1 MLKEGKLIGDNQSTE
16 TIRITTFRHRSWLIG
31 LAGTEKGLA
40 RISFPARSKR
50 SFRAEIERRFHDA
63 RIVESNAALR
73 DARRQITEYL
83 NGKRRD
89 FKLTL
94 DLRVTPFQKRV
105 LEAACAVP
113 YGETASYGE
122 IGRRIGTR
130 GARAVGG
137 ALNKNPLPLCIPC
150 HRVIG
155 ANGSLVGFGGTGG
168 LKLKRYLLELERG

>member
-1 MLKEGKLIGDNQSTE
+1 MYGDDRSSE
-16 TIRITTFRHRSWLIG
+16 TVRISTFRHRSWLIG
-31 LAGTEKGLA
+31 LAGTGRGLA
-40 RISFPARSKR
+40 RIAFPARSER
-50 SFRAEIERRFHDA
+50 SFRAEIERRFPGA
-63 RIVESNAALR
+63 RIVESDGALR

-83 NGKRRD
+83 TGKRRD
-89 FKLTL
+89 FNLRL
-94 DLRVTPFQKRV
+94 DLRVTPFQRRV
-105 LEAACAVP
+105 LEATSKVP

-155 ANGSLVGFGGTGG
+155 TDGSLVGFGGPGG
-168 LKLKRYLLELERG
+168 LKLKRFLLELESG